1 MEKEVIN
8 ATCQINDAYKNVVIE
23 LEEDAVCKI
32 SYDDGK
38 NRISVEADHFWGAL
52 INLRQI
58 LELKNIRLLCK
69 GCSKNV
75 YPSPMILDMGDA
87 RVAYRMILGQQV
99 HKEDLVY
106 IFDSCTPQEYA
117 TIEEQ
122 EEFYHRWCN
131 SFSFN

>member
-8 ATCQINDAYKNVVIE
+8 AICQINTAFKNVVIE
-23 LEEDAVCKI
+23 LEEDDVCKI
-32 SYDDGK
+32 FYNDGE
-38 NRISVEADHFWGAL
+38 NRISVKAEHFWGAL
-52 INLRQI
+52 IKLRKI
-58 LELKNIRLLCK
+58 LESKNIRLLCK

-99 HKEDLVY
+99 LKEDLVF
-106 IFDSCTPQEYA
+106 IFDPCTPQEYA

-122 EEFYHRWCN
+122 EDFYHRWYN